1 MRRRSSHPLH
11 RLAHAA
17 ATVPG
22 WAQKSIAITTTFLA
36 GIAFTGLVADAQP
49 AQDHVQRARES
60 ARRAVAAHHALAHID
75 KNAQGARDHADED
88 TPSTSKTPALSTVK
102 ASPSPANT
110 SGDRE
115 VEKRDL
121 LAAAAAVKPV
131 PVGKMPTDWV
141 AAGLDISRAQEVDG
155 KLVQTLPS
163 GAKVTLTID
172 PKTQRQLE
180 KMYAS
185 YKIPYGGVA
194 LIEPSTGKVR
204 ALVSQNHGEPVIKD
218 VALKPIAPSASV
230 FKVITAAALVE
241 GENISPSQKVCY
253 HGGRSRLT
261 DKNIE
266 GDKRLDNR
274 CGNLSDAVAWSINSL
289 IAKLAYENLDKSE
302 LEDWAH
308 RFGYNQKIPFE
319 LPVEVSVADI
329 SEEPHERARTAAGF
343 WNTKLSPLHGAMISA
358 AYMNDGVMMQPTL
371 IESYENEA
379 GQLTYTFEPRVW
391 RRVMNKQTAVTV
403 RKMMNRTTQVGT
415 ARKYFRFR
423 NEFPRDITTGGKT
436 GTLSRKSP
444 SYLGYTWFVGYG
456 EANEKDGPAI
466 AVGGLVCNKP
476 LWHIKGPYAASEAI
490 RIYIE
495 SERDQRTAT
504 AKAEKKEDKKDG

>member
-1 MRRRSSHPLH
+1 MKRRSS
-11 RLAHAA
+11 RFERITHAA
-17 ATVPG
+17 ASIPG
-22 WAQKSIAITTTFLA
+22 WAQKSVAITATFLA

-49 AQDHVQRARES
+49 AQDHVRAARDS
-60 ARRAVAAHHALAHID
+60 ARRAVAAHQALATLEGGD
-75 KNAQGARDHADED
+75 Q
-88 TPSTSKTPALSTVK
+88 TSTSEGGNALAPAQQAEAKKKLPSLSTATK
-102 ASPSPANT
+102 AAAPQIK
-110 SGDRE
+110 D
-115 VEKRDL
+115 KDL

-131 PVGKMPTDWV
+131 PVGRTPTDWV
-141 AAGLDISRAQEVDG
+141 AAGLDISRAEEVDG

-172 PKTQRQLE
+172 PKTQREVE
-180 KMYAS
+180 KMYAQ

-204 ALVSQNHGEPVIKD
+204 ALISQNHGAPVIKD

-230 FKVITAAALVE
+230 FKVVTAAALVE

-253 HGGRSRLT
+253 HGGRSSLT

-274 CGNLSDAVAWSINSL
+274 CGDLSDAVAWSINSL
-289 IAKLAYENLDKSE
+289 IAKLAYQNLSKNE
-302 LEDWAH
+302 LEDWAK
-308 RFGYNQKIPFE
+308 RFGYNQDIPFE
-319 LPVEVSVADI
+319 LPVEVSVAEI
-329 SEEPHERARTAAGF
+329 SDEPHERARTAAGF
-343 WNTKLSPLHGAMISA
+343 WNTRLSPLHGAMISA
-358 AYMNDGVMMQPTL
+358 AFMNDGVMMQPTL

-391 RRVMNKQTAVTV
+391 RRVMNKDTAVTV

-456 EANEKDGPAI
+456 EANEKDGPQI

-495 SERDQRTAT
+495 SKRDQITAT
-504 AKAEKKEDKKDG
+504 AEKKQGKSQKEG

>member
-1 MRRRSSHPLH
+1 MRRRSS
-11 RLAHAA
+11 RFERITHAA
-17 ATVPG
+17 ASVPG
-22 WAQKSIAITTTFLA
+22 WAQKSVAITTTFLA

-49 AQDHVQRARES
+49 AQDHVSAARDS
-60 ARRAVAAHHALAHID
+60 ARRAVAAHQALATLEGNSRNEATPEN
-75 KNAQGARDHADED
+75 KAEQAADNR
-88 TPSTSKTPALSTVK
+88 KLPALSSVK
-102 ASPSPANT
+102 ATPAPDAPT
-110 SGDRE
+110 IKD
-115 VEKRDL
+115 KDL
-121 LAAAAAVKPV
+121 LAAAAAVKAV
-131 PVGKMPTDWV
+131 PVGKTPTDWV
-141 AAGLDISRAQEVDG
+141 AAGLDISRAEEVDG

-172 PKTQRQLE
+172 PKTQREVE
-180 KMYAS
+180 KMYAR

-204 ALVSQNHGEPVIKD
+204 ALISQNHGAPVIKD

-230 FKVITAAALVE
+230 FKVVTAAALVE

-253 HGGRSRLT
+253 HGGRSSLT

-289 IAKLAYENLDKSE
+289 IAKLAYQNLSKAE
-302 LEDWAH
+302 LEDWAR
-308 RFGYNQKIPFE
+308 RFGYNQEIPFE
-319 LPVEVSVADI
+319 LPVEVSVAEI
-329 SEEPHERARTAAGF
+329 SDEPHERARTAAGF
-343 WNTKLSPLHGAMISA
+343 WNTRLSPLHGAMISA

-379 GQLTYTFEPRVW
+379 GQITYTFEPRVW
-391 RRVMNKQTAVTV
+391 RRVMNKETAVTV

-456 EANEKDGPAI
+456 EANEKDGPQI

-495 SERDQRTAT
+495 SKRDQITAT
-504 AKAEKKEDKKDG
+504 AEKKQNKSQKEG